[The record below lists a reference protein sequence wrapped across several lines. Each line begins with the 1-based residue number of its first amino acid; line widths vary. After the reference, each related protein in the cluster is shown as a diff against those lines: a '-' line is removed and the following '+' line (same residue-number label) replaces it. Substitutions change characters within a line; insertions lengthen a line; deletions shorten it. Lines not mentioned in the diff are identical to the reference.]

1 MNSNILIDVLPHH
14 IKIDGKVYK
23 INSDF
28 RTSMIFEM
36 MINDDV
42 LSNEEKTNVALNLYY
57 PKIPHERDLAVEA
70 IIWFYSCGKREQ
82 KVNSENSRVR
92 NSSKK
97 NNRIYDYELDSEYI
111 YSAFLDQY
119 GIDLQDIECL
129 HWWKFRALFK
139 SLKEDNQIVKI
150 MGYRSIDVTKDMP
163 KEQKDF
169 YKKMKRLYEIPKS
182 QTEKEKI
189 NEIEKALLNGGDL
202 SDIL

>member
-1 MNSNILIDVLPHH
+1 MNSNILIDVLPEH
-14 IKIDGKVYK
+14 IKIDDKVYK

-36 MINDDV
+36 MINDDE
-42 LSNEEKTNVALNLYY
+42 LSNEEKTNIALNLYY
-57 PKIPHERDLAVEA
+57 PRIPHDRNLAIEA
-70 IIWFYSCGKREQ
+70 IIWFYGCGKER
-82 KVNSENSRVR
+82 KVNGGNSRAR

-119 GIDLQDIECL
+119 GIDLQDIKCL

-150 MGYRSIDVTKDMP
+150 IGYRSIDITKDMS

-169 YKKMKRLYEIPKS
+169 YKKMKKMYEIPKS

-189 NEIEKALLNGGDL
+189 NEIEKALLSDGDL

>member
-1 MNSNILIDVLPHH
+1 MNSNILIDVLPKH
-14 IKIDGKVYK
+14 IKIDDKVYK

-36 MINDDV
+36 MIKDDILNND
-42 LSNEEKTNVALNLYY
+42 EKTNLALSLYY
-57 PKIPHERDLAVEA
+57 PQMPHDRDLAIEA
-70 IIWFYSCGKREQ
+70 IIWFYRCGKIEQ
-82 KVNSENSRVR
+82 KKSNDD
-92 NSSKK
+92 SKTRHSNRK

-119 GIDLQDIECL
+119 RIDLQDIEYL

-150 MGYRSIDVTKDMP
+150 MGYRSIDITKDMP

-169 YKKMKRLYEIPKS
+169 YKKMKKIYEIPKS
-182 QTEKEKI
+182 QTEKQKV
-189 NEIEKALLNGGDL
+189 NEIEKALLSDGDL

>member
-1 MNSNILIDVLPHH
+1 MNSNILIDALPQY
-14 IKIDGKVYK
+14 IKIEDKTYK

-36 MINDDV
+36 MINDNE

-57 PKIPHERDLAVEA
+57 PKIPYERDLAVEA

-82 KVNSENSRVR
+82 KVNSENSRAR

-150 MGYRSIDVTKDMP
+150 IGYRSVDITKDMSR
-163 KEQKDF
+163 EQKDF
-169 YKKMKRLYEIPKS
+169 YKKMKKLYEIPKC

-189 NEIEKALLNGGDL
+189 NKIEKALLGDGDL